1 VDQHNKGVQRIA
13 QDGAH
18 HATVISPLSSFE
30 VACHSLYGIANER
43 RLEHQRVVVGVC
55 GLGGSGKSTI
65 CRQVAMSASFPC
77 TVFELDW
84 YLTHSSQDRRDAILR
99 SLAGVE
105 ANLDFWR
112 DPTNW
117 YDWELFEDDLKQIR
131 NTGYLK
137 RSGLWRQS
145 TGAKDLEIIIELP
158 NSGVV
163 LCEGIYLAHPA
174 ARPFFD
180 KFVFLEAPSH
190 AALERSARRDSHRNP
205 EGYQAFKTSVTIS
218 FDLPYFVKNRAACDT
233 LVLT

>member
-1 VDQHNKGVQRIA
+1 MSAPA
-13 QDGAH
+13 QPD
-18 HATVISPLSSFE
+18 VISSMSSFE
-30 VACHSLYGIANER
+30 VACHSLYEIANER
-43 RLEHQRVVVGVC
+43 RLEHHRTVVGVC

-65 CRQVAMSASFPC
+65 CRQVAESASFPC

-117 YDWELFEDDLKQIR
+117 YDWELFGADLKQIR
-131 NTGYLK
+131 STGHLK

-158 NSGVV
+158 TSGVV

-174 ARPFFD
+174 VRPFFD
-180 KFVFLEAPSH
+180 EVVFLEAPSH

-205 EGYQAFKTSVTIS
+205 EAYQAFKASVTIS
-218 FDLPYFVKNRAACDT
+218 FDLPYFVKNRAAGDT